1 MDEALIGMKS
11 LVIPD
16 RKTIDGVMKIF
27 VRTGPTHSDPVCPAD
42 RLIEVDLV
50 IPGES
55 SIGANGVSD

>member
-1 MDEALIGMKS
+1 MKS

-16 RKTIDGVMKIF
+16 RKTIDVVMKIF
-27 VRTGPTHSDPVCPAD
+27 VRAGPSHGDPECPAD

-55 SIGANGVSD
+55 SIGAD